1 MELLELARHLKQE
14 QLFVTS
20 ERSQLQK
27 LFDEVKRVA
36 EELYHESWVT
46 REQKACLDSLIFSPQ
61 NLAPK
66 ECCRRANLLQWTN
79 FVDSYKHLSYHDSK
93 YGEFLKFLREN
104 STLLAHCIE
113 TGEKSSNEYTQKVV
127 PLLVSSVCGNCLLL
141 EDEQI
146 ALQMMTTLAE
156 LQLATNDD
164 PRRLLRKGSCAF
176 SVMYKLV
183 LDSLFSTKL
192 FLTAALHDPVMRLL
206 MEDEWFYDIDPQKA
220 LVRFHPQERMR
231 RFGEPGTEDHVKKFQ
246 EYRTFIV
253 DKLVVLANRFINS
266 LKNNIHC
273 FPAGLG
279 WLVSQIY
286 HILTKA
292 SKLSREKV
300 QAVCADLVFSLF
312 ICPAICDPDP
322 HGITSDIHISHIA
335 RHNLMQIAQI
345 VQVLAVSQWEEDSR
359 VTDLYERFDKGCVS
373 GLLDALIHGI
383 GTELPGTGAGLGH
396 THNLTRSS
404 VLITLPQL
412 NMVVGF
418 LRSVLP
424 IVDESVAERK
434 QLEDLLQ
441 GLPSNLNTSA
451 TSLLNTPSQTPPGTP
466 SSQKKLFKGP
476 KKKLA
481 LTPGTNSNEDAT
493 SPQPGDSDS
502 SAGKDA
508 EDVLILSLGTDIDCP
523 GMLTENK
530 VLSWE
535 QENKR
540 RKVKYQ
546 TPASLFTGD
555 GPPVEIHEKR
565 TRFSLSQDQESIGN
579 TSDIQEAISEAA
591 SSHSVGS
598 VENDDDNDNFS
609 DMISANVSGRGTPN
623 ISGRDTPLSQA
634 ESEQEQEPP
643 PPALPETVQKSN
655 RVDVTDRFGKF
666 ELERD
671 ETKSTVSDTWST
683 DVLASDSEP
692 PEQNQFDRLEEIRE
706 EMVRQSL
713 LARNDIVSEVS
724 ETASD
729 AWSTDVLGSDTEE
742 KQAEILSEFDQDDV
756 GSVTDLASI
765 SGEQSL
771 PEIHDSVGNEDT
783 PLASGHQSPT
793 EEQHLEPVGAVGGAS
808 SVANYTPSTQ
818 PRPRGKKNPFAKSNS
833 TPSDSVFEDND
844 PSIPAMPLRL
854 STSSHF
860 DHNKL
865 NVPVKQGRGHSSKL
879 SHSKQSNYLSVPDS
893 KSSGHS
899 SDRAY
904 SASVV
909 DSLSFRNP
917 MYNGAKPK
925 DKQRATFA
933 GFGSSQ
939 QQQQTGLDLTG
950 FAPVKPSQKHKQVL
964 SWAGPVSDQAPFA
977 ANNTGSLS
985 SNNSQTDLDIL
996 TEQTRNVKLSE
1007 QQNTTMV
1014 DTRRLSAALSMF
1026 DPVVGGD
1033 SGDLLDD
1040 VSHCSASSK
1049 EMIGTLS
1056 SINNDNKKMD
1066 TEPLIQFAD
1075 QSEAASSQSANKDV
1089 KIPVPRR
1096 ISNTGVPEI
1105 LSPSSSSGVGIPV
1118 NGNESEE
1125 GMIEKRRGSVT
1136 SSHSSGSENTSD
1148 GAPFTKSSRSASF
1161 DNMSQRS
1168 EEKENGDEDQ
1178 DDKSPDKKKGFFKSF
1193 KEKINKVRS
1202 VYGVEGIKRKGNKH
1216 ELSRD
1221 DPNDLNS
1228 SVVSNGHGDG
1238 SKSSLENSY
1247 KDESTDDILAKYRKK
1262 PQGILSSQSTES
1274 GGAAGSSVDGVP
1286 ATVAF
1291 SNNPIKEKRF
1301 SIRDEDMTDSPHYDP
1316 NNLENCFAF
1325 IDAKRKLRIVLS
1337 SAEFQVGY
1345 TPLDLTYGGVAGS
1358 LRENNSRTDNELVRL
1373 LRAQLAE
1380 AISLQNKDLIAQLHE
1395 AIRCVRMFD
1404 SDGLK
1409 KLVRALQDE
1418 YHSRSAYVSYLI
1430 RCRQGL
1436 LSTLS
1441 HVTRLL
1447 NRVSRYKEVC
1457 SRHLTSVLVHMFI
1470 EKKETSVVKFIS
1482 DFQKLSVPDEKTDF
1496 VEHFLQYLYQNMNQ
1510 DQIWQASNDSQME
1523 DARVVIERYI
1533 MSRIYT
1539 HAMFPNGDG
1548 DIMRDQ
1554 ILHKHIKLLSQVI
1567 TPTHKDL
1574 GIPRMYHFECPWTA
1588 AQREIYMLNAYKTPK
1603 DKLQCVQRCAA
1614 TIMNLLSMA
1623 NEKSVPAADDFMPVM
1638 IYVVIKANPL
1648 CLLSTIQFV
1657 NSFYGDRLSGE
1668 EQYWWMQFS
1677 SAVEFIKN
1685 MEYSSE

>member
-20 ERSQLQK
+20 ERFQLQK
-27 LFDEVKRVA
+27 LFDEVKHVA
-36 EELYHESWVT
+36 EGLYHESWVT

-61 NLAPK
+61 NMAPK
-66 ECCRRANLLQWTN
+66 ECCRRANHLQWTN

-93 YGEFLKFLREN
+93 YGEFLAFLREN
-104 STLLAHCIE
+104 PSLLAHCVE
-113 TGEKSSNEYTQKVV
+113 TGEKSSNEYTLKVV

-146 ALQMMTTLAE
+146 ALRMMTTLAE

-183 LDSLFSTKL
+183 LDSLFSAKL

-220 LVRFHPQERMR
+220 LVRFPPQERMK
-231 RFGEPGTEDHVKKFQ
+231 RFGEPGTDDYTKKFQ

-273 FPAGLG
+273 FPAGMG

-292 SKLSREKV
+292 GKLSGEKV
-300 QAVCADLVFSLF
+300 QAICADLVFSLF
-312 ICPAICDPDP
+312 LCPAICDPDP

-345 VQVLAVSQWEEDSR
+345 IQVLAVSQWEEGSR
-359 VTDLYERFDKGCVS
+359 VTDLYERFEKGCVS

-383 GTELPGTGAGLGH
+383 GTELPGTGIGLGH
-396 THNLTRSS
+396 TQNLTRSS

-434 QLEDLLQ
+434 QLEDLIQ
-441 GLPSNLNTSA
+441 GLPSNLNTS
-451 TSLLNTPSQTPPGTP
+451 TNSLVSTPSQTPPGTP
-466 SSQKKLFKGP
+466 SSQKKLSKGA

-481 LTPGTNSNEDAT
+481 LTPGTGNHDDAL
-493 SPQPGDSDS
+493 SPQPGDTDS
-502 SAGKDA
+502 SAGKEA

-523 GMLTENK
+523 GMMTENK

-546 TPASLFTGD
+546 TPAGLFAGD

-598 VENDDDNDNFS
+598 VDMENDDDNDNFS

-634 ESEQEQEPP
+634 ESEQEQEAPA
-643 PPALPETVQKSN
+643 PALPETVQKSN

-771 PEIHDSVGNEDT
+771 PEIQDTVGNEDT

-793 EEQHLEPVGAVGGAS
+793 EDHQLDPMGAVGGAS
-808 SVANYTPSTQ
+808 SNASYTPSTQ

-844 PSIPAMPLRL
+844 PGVPVMPMRL

-865 NVPVKQGRGHSSKL
+865 NVPVKQGRGHQAKL
-879 SHSKQSNYLSVPDS
+879 SHSKQSNYLSVPDP
-893 KSSGHS
+893 KSSSHS
-899 SDRAY
+899 SDRAC
-904 SASVV
+904 SA

-925 DKQRATFA
+925 EKQRATFA
-933 GFGSSQ
+933 GFGHSQ
-939 QQQQTGLDLTG
+939 QQQQASLDLTG

-964 SWAGPVSDQAPFA
+964 SWAGPVTDQASFA
-977 ANNTGSLS
+977 TNNQGSPS

-996 TEQTRNVKLSE
+996 SEQMGNVKLSE
-1007 QQNTTMV
+1007 QQNTTLV

-1026 DPVVGGD
+1026 DPVVAGD

-1040 VSHCSASSK
+1040 MSHCSASSK

-1056 SINNDNKKMD
+1056 NMNNDDKKMD
-1066 TEPLIQFAD
+1066 AEPLIQFTD
-1075 QSEAASSQSANKDV
+1075 RSEAASSQVANKDL
-1089 KIPVPRR
+1089 KIPVPMRV
-1096 ISNTGVPEI
+1096 SNTGAHEL
-1105 LSPSSSSGVGIPV
+1105 LSPSAASEGGSPV
-1118 NGNESEE
+1118 NGDEAKEDV
-1125 GMIEKRRGSVT
+1125 IEKRRDSVS
-1136 SSHSSGSENTSD
+1136 SSHSSGSGNTSD

-1168 EEKENGDEDQ
+1168 EEKENGDDDQ

-1193 KEKINKVRS
+1193 KEKINK
-1202 VYGVEGIKRKGNKH
+1202 GKTQCKKCIKRKGNKH
-1216 ELSRD
+1216 ESSRE

-1228 SVVSNGHGDG
+1228 SVVSNGQGDG
-1238 SKSSLENSY
+1238 SKSSLENSF

-1262 PQGILSSQSTES
+1262 PQGILSSQSNES
-1274 GGAAGSSVDGVP
+1274 GGATGSSVDVVP
-1286 ATVAF
+1286 STVAF

-1345 TPLDLTYGGVAGS
+1345 TPLDLTFGGVAG
-1358 LRENNSRTDNELVRL
+1358 LRGDNNRKDNELVRL

-1380 AISLQNKDLIAQLHE
+1380 AINLQNKDLIAQLHE

-1404 SDGLK
+1404 NDGLK
-1409 KLVRALQDE
+1409 KLVRSLQDE

-1457 SRHLTSVLVHMFI
+1457 NRHLTSVLVRMFI
-1470 EKKETSVVKFIS
+1470 EKRETSVMKFIS

-1496 VEHFLQYLYQNMNQ
+1496 VEQFLQYLYQNMNQ
-1510 DQIWQASNDSQME
+1510 DPIWQASNDNQME
-1523 DARVVIERYI
+1523 DARVVMERYI

-1554 ILHKHIKLLSQVI
+1554 ILHKHIKMLSQVI

-1603 DKLQCVQRCAA
+1603 DKLQSVQRCAA

-1638 IYVVIKANPL
+1638 IYVVIKANPP
-1648 CLLSTIQFV
+1648 CMLSTIQFV